1 MNYLNIAWNNLY
13 SYIMS
18 PETLNEITSNRFFLI
33 LFVLILSSLRHGV
46 YHSMFLASL
55 INMPGTIL
63 HETAH
68 FTVGLLLNAKP
79 TNFSIFP
86 HKAERGY
93 VMGSVGFRNL
103 NFYNSLP
110 SAMAPLFLLVAAYY
124 IDKNFFKFCEINLI
138 NYLIY
143 ILLLSIIIENAM
155 PSSTDFRVGFKYIT
169 GNLIYLTLL
178 IASLIIFL

>member
-1 MNYLNIAWNNLY
+1 MHYLTTAWNNLY
-13 SYIMS
+13 TYITS
-18 PETLNEITSNRFFLI
+18 PEVLNEIINNRFFLI

-46 YHSMFLASL
+46 YHSMFMASL

-63 HETAH
+63 HEIAH
-68 FTVGLLLNAKP
+68 FTIGLILNAKP
-79 TNFSIFP
+79 TKFSLFP
-86 HKAERGY
+86 HKSEKGY

-110 SAMAPLFLLVAAYY
+110 SAMAPLLLLVAAYY
-124 IDKNFFKFCEINLI
+124 IDKNFFKFFEINLI
-138 NYLIY
+138 NYLLY
-143 ILLLSIIIENAM
+143 VLLLSIIIENAM

-178 IASLIIFL
+178 IAFLIIFL